1 MPKEKQIGGNNT
13 PYIKYIE
20 TLVLDLLIQA
30 VCKGKDEVFL
40 SKNQILSE
48 LRMINKN
55 YGTCKERIPKLSQFL
70 NIDRK
75 TIEEWYESTDGT
87 LKRNLET
94 ALDSLKKQSL
104 ILWSS
109 EITVCEVK
117 ILNNLMDVNKNI
129 KIDEYDEEITTYKV
143 NAGFHLLHRE
153 ATKQEKKFILHT
165 EREIMKEM
173 GYDNKQDIVKFGAW
187 DNFKKKVNSILLEQF
202 KISFYYNSYKILFNE
217 DHIQEQ
223 YEEMLEKFLLQADQ
237 RQIEYT
243 ELNNAVIERLKGNTI
258 KRQNRALEESEMW
271 MECCN
276 EITNEKIK
284 MRVEDNYINNTNK
297 LIDVLIHK
305 ESEDIKKKI
314 KRIKLNKK

>member
-1 MPKEKQIGGNNT
+1 
-13 PYIKYIE
+13 
-20 TLVLDLLIQA
+20 
-30 VCKGKDEVFL
+30 
-40 SKNQILSE
+40 
-48 LRMINKN
+48 
-55 YGTCKERIPKLSQFL
+55 
-70 NIDRK
+70 
-75 TIEEWYESTDGT
+75 
-87 LKRNLET
+87 
-94 ALDSLKKQSL
+94 
-104 ILWSS
+104 
-109 EITVCEVK
+109 
-117 ILNNLMDVNKNI
+117 MDVNKNI